1 MKAVELTG
9 KRSLKLT
16 ERDRPSI
23 QDDEILLKVHAV
35 GVCGSDLR
43 IYQNGDDRVD
53 YPRITGHE
61 IAGEIVEI
69 GPEVSRFQIGD
80 RVTLGAHMP
89 CGTCHFCQ
97 ANEGHHCV
105 EGWSIGYQVD
115 GGFAEYVVL
124 PSLFIRNGSVQRI
137 AATTSYK
144 LACLSE
150 PFSCVLSGLQE
161 LEVHAGETVVVYGA
175 GAIGC
180 MYIAALKR
188 MGAAKIIAVQRSKDR
203 QKKAL
208 EIGADIVIDPNRQNT
223 VDSIMA
229 ETEGLGAHAVIVTA
243 PSPAVQNEALILAR
257 TTGRVLYFAGI
268 KSVTDMPINTNPII
282 YKQLK
287 IVGTHGAPRHLHMEA
302 VKWID
307 QSLLDFSFF
316 VTHTFPLEETEKA
329 FETALSKEGLKSVVV
344 PTQKK

>member
-9 KRSLKLT
+9 KKRLTLT
-16 ERDRPSI
+16 ERDLPGI
-23 QDDEILLKVHAV
+23 QEDEILLKVHAV

-61 IAGEIVEI
+61 IAGEIVDI
-69 GPEVSRFQIGD
+69 GPRVSRFQFGD

-89 CGTCHFCQ
+89 CGTCHYCQ

-105 EGWSIGYQVD
+105 EGRSMGYQVD
-115 GGFAEYVVL
+115 GGFAEYIVL
-124 PSLFIRNGSVQRI
+124 PSLFIQNGSVQRI
-137 AATTSYK
+137 ADTTSYQ

-161 LEVHAGETVVVYGA
+161 IEVHAGETAVVYGA

-188 MGAAKIIAVQRSKDR
+188 MGAAKVIAVQRSKER

-208 EIGADIVIDPNRQNT
+208 EIGADIVIDPNNENT
-223 VDSIMA
+223 MDRVIS
-229 ETEGLGAHAVIVTA
+229 ETGGLGAHAVIVTA
-243 PSPAVQNEALILAR
+243 PSPVVQNEALMLAR

-268 KSVTDMPINTNPII
+268 KGVTDMPVNTNPII

-287 IVGTHGAPRHLHMEA
+287 VVGTHGAPRHLHMEA

-307 QSLLDFSFF
+307 EGFIDFSFF
-316 VTHTFPLEETEKA
+316 ITHTFPLEETQNA
-329 FETALSKEGLKSVVV
+329 FETALSKEGLKSIVI
-344 PTQKK
+344 PT